1 MRAPEPYWYLASY
14 PKSGNTWCRVFI
26 TELRRLAGLDSAEA
40 TAAAKHEEQELRLN
54 SDLATGSIVSSR
66 HWLDDQLG
74 IDSSDLSWAEL
85 DKLRGRAGHQQ
96 ALYADCLRYHKVHDA
111 FMSPDSGGRPVVPV
125 EGCRGAVVVI
135 RHPADVAVS
144 LSHFFSW
151 PLERCVTF
159 LLDEQAS
166 LCLSSKRGG
175 QQVRQFMGTWA
186 CQVHS
191 WVDQQQIPTLMLRYE
206 DLLAEP
212 QLQFSQ
218 LARFLELPEQPE
230 LIAEAVRNTSFQKLQ
245 AKEDKEGGFS
255 ERPDGCDRF
264 FRSGRSGEGREQLTN
279 EQLGQLEEA
288 FESTLSR
295 FGYGKTKAI
304 NRPKD
309 HLQTSPQRR
318 KNPPSPP
325 TKAPEQSP

>member
-1 MRAPEPYWYLASY
+1 MSTPEPYWYLASY

-40 TAAAKHEEQELRLN
+40 TAAAQQEEQELRLN
-54 SDLATGSIVSSR
+54 RDLATGSIVSSR

-85 DKLRGRAGHQQ
+85 DKVRGRAGHQR
-96 ALYADCLRYHKVHDA
+96 ALYAECLRYHKVHDA
-111 FMSPDSGGRPVVPV
+111 FVSPDSAGRPVVPV

-151 PLERCVTF
+151 PLERCLAF
-159 LLDEQAS
+159 LLDEQAG
-166 LCLSSKRGG
+166 LCRSSKRGG

-186 CQVHS
+186 NHVHS
-191 WVDQQQIPTLMLRYE
+191 WLDQQQIPILLLRYE

-218 LARFLELPEQPE
+218 LARFLELPAEHE
-230 LIAEAVRNTSFQKLQ
+230 LIAEAVRNTSFQTLR
-245 AKEDKEGGFS
+245 AKEEQEGGFH
-255 ERPDGCDRF
+255 ERPDGCERF
-264 FRSGRSGEGREQLTN
+264 FRSGRSGEGKEQLN
-279 EQLGQLEEA
+279 SDQLAQLDEL
-288 FESTLSR
+288 FGSTLQHL
-295 FGYGKTKAI
+295 GYLERCA
-304 NRPKD
+304 
-309 HLQTSPQRR
+309 
-318 KNPPSPP
+318 
-325 TKAPEQSP
+325 